1 MNFNEPLN
9 RILGQLSKIKIMRF
23 LIRTDLAMNGREIAQ
38 TVGLSHVKCHTALK
52 ELSEQG
58 IVSVRRVGRS
68 NLYELQTDHIVIR
81 DWLRPLFRKE
91 KELKKHLAEL
101 LVRRLSFRPEAL
113 IIFGSIAKGKERP
126 DSDIDLLCVVSGA
139 GEVKKCEKELI
150 AAGEEITRLFGN
162 RFAPQ
167 VITKKS
173 LLAKS
178 KLGEKF
184 INGVIGNG
192 EGIYGNQSRR

>member
-1 MNFNEPLN
+1 
-9 RILGQLSKIKIMRF
+9 
-23 LIRTDLAMNGREIAQ
+23 MNGREIAQ
-38 TVGLSHVKCHTALK
+38 AVGLSHVKCHTALK

-192 EGIYGNQSRR
+192 EGIYGKSIAEMMSDAAR